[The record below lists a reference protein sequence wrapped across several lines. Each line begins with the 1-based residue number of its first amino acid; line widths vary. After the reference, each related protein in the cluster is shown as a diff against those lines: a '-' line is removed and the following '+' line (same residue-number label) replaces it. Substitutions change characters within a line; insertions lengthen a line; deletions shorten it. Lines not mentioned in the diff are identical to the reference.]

1 MTLPCHVIT
10 KWRQFWAIFD
20 GTDFIVIPKFQ
31 KGEYVQENKKCMLSN
46 ISKRK
51 YMYVDMYMYMYM
63 YKAHVVIVYY

>member
-1 MTLPCHVIT
+1 M
-10 KWRQFWAIFD
+10 
-20 GTDFIVIPKFQ
+20 
-31 KGEYVQENKKCMLSN
+31 YKKIKSACSQN